1 MLLPKAK
8 YNMFQKKKI
17 HLKYS
22 SIKMSNR
29 QFRCDEK
36 LLSQLEVTSTCK
48 KLVPIK
54 RWFRL
59 KLSFCKY
66 MEWYRIR
73 SLSHIR
79 QTKLKKNEF
88 VWFCAFFNTYFY
100 VVRWEPTISIKII
113 LNWNSTSTL
122 CSDPILTHTK

>member
-54 RWFRL
+54 R
-59 KLSFCKY
+59 
-66 MEWYRIR
+66 
-73 SLSHIR
+73 
-79 QTKLKKNEF
+79 
-88 VWFCAFFNTYFY
+88 
-100 VVRWEPTISIKII
+100 
-113 LNWNSTSTL
+113 
-122 CSDPILTHTK
+122 